1 MALNAKWDELFGGT
15 GAPGTGASGTGP
27 SQPPASMTLAGLPA
41 PEGGGSGDPNLK
53 ADEGPWHK
61 AGNTAGELR
70 TSTSTSLTDLDT
82 ANEGYAA
89 GTAGFDSS
97 AALTEILGT
106 WKNRLTAVRDECG
119 RLESALKS
127 AGRDFGER
135 EVATQRKI
143 AAEAPVPPQ
152 KKGN

>member
-1 MALNAKWDELFGGT
+1 MALNAKWDELFGET
-15 GAPGTGASGTGP
+15 AQPGH
-27 SQPPASMTLAGLPA
+27 QPVSMNLAGLPA
-41 PEGGGSGDPNLK
+41 PDGGGGSGDPNLK

-70 TSTSTSLTDLDT
+70 TSTGTSLTDLDT
-82 ANEGYAA
+82 ANDGVTGA
-89 GTAGFDSS
+89 TAGFDSS

-106 WKNRLTAVRDECG
+106 WKTRLTAVRDECG
-119 RLESALKS
+119 RLEAALKS

-135 EVATQRKI
+135 EADTKRKI
-143 AAEAPVPPQ
+143 AAEAPVPAQ

>member
-1 MALNAKWDELFGGT
+1 MALNAKWDELFGET
-15 GAPGTGASGTGP
+15 SHPG
-27 SQPPASMTLAGLPA
+27 QPPASMNLAGLPS
-41 PEGGGSGDPNLK
+41 PDGRGSGDPNLK

-70 TSTSTSLTDLDT
+70 TSTTTSLTDLDS
-82 ANEGYAA
+82 ANEGVTGA
-89 GTAGFDSS
+89 TAGFDSS
-97 AALTEILGT
+97 AALTEIFGT
-106 WKNRLTAVRDECG
+106 WKTRLTAVRDECG

-135 EVATQRKI
+135 EADTQRKI
-143 AAEAPVPPQ
+143 AAESPAPAQ

>member
-1 MALNAKWDELFGGT
+1 MALNATWDELFGGT
-15 GAPGTGASGTGP
+15 GP
-27 SQPPASMTLAGLPA
+27 SQPHASMTLAGLPA
-41 PEGGGSGDPNLK
+41 PDGGGGSGDPDLK

-70 TSTSTSLTDLDT
+70 TSTTTSLTDLDT